1 MSDSFSMHVFK
12 DSFRKVFEPDEA
24 GLCAA
29 FGRAQRLYFGP
40 FHGISWH
47 FMAFHGMSSESS
59 MVSLPDGLPEAGLQR
74 EDRGLHQQGVQVLR
88 RGGWPQLAG
97 QEGALGG
104 GDRDRRGQ
112 HLPMGASEGPLGDME
127 YTI

>member
-1 MSDSFSMHVFK
+1 
-12 DSFRKVFEPDEA
+12 
-24 GLCAA
+24 
-29 FGRAQRLYFGP
+29 
-40 FHGISWH
+40 
-47 FMAFHGMSSESS
+47 
-59 MVSLPDGLPEAGLQR
+59 MVSLAPDGLPEAGLQR

-112 HLPMGASEGPLGDME
+112 HLPMGASEGPLGDIE
-127 YTI
+127 YTIYNIQIITNNKIILFLHSIFILFL

>member
-1 MSDSFSMHVFK
+1 MRRAFAPLFGVDNVF
-12 DSFRKVFEPDEA
+12 
-24 GLCAA
+24 
-29 FGRAQRLYFGP
+29 
-40 FHGISWH
+40 ISVH
-47 FMAFHGMSSESS
+47 LMAFHGMSSESR
-59 MVSLPDGLPEAGLQR
+59 MVSLAPDGLPEAGLQR

-112 HLPMGASEGPLGDME
+112 HLPMGASAFGR
-127 YTI
+127 Y